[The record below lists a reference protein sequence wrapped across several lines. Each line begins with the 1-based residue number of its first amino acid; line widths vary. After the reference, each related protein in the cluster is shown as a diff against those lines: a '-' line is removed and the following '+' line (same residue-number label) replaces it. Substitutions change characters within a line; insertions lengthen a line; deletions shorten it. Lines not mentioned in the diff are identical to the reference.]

1 MILELLGLEK
11 RLGNFHLGPIDLKI
25 KENLILLGPTGSGK
39 TTLLELIAGFKNLDS
54 GKIYFNNKD
63 ITNIPPEKR
72 KIGFLYQD
80 FQLFPHMNVF
90 KNISYG
96 LEMMKMSRKSIEN
109 SVNDIAKKFKISH
122 LLEREIYNLSAGEK
136 QRVALARALIIE
148 PEILLLDEPFSALD
162 EEIKNSLIDEFIHI
176 IKDIKSLVI
185 LVSHNQEDA
194 YRLGNQV
201 AIIFNGKIL
210 ACGYKDNVFKEP
222 KTVSAAKFLGF
233 TNIFSNEDMKKIGIE
248 ADGEFFTIDDSKIFI
263 NSNGKIN
270 LKGRIETYEYMKNKV
285 KIVINVNG
293 VKIVK
298 RFDNFMPLD
307 KDVNVS
313 FNPDDF
319 IRLKS

>member
-1 MILELLGLEK
+1 M
-11 RLGNFHLGPIDLKI
+11 
-25 KENLILLGPTGSGK
+25 
-39 TTLLELIAGFKNLDS
+39 
-54 GKIYFNNKD
+54 
-63 ITNIPPEKR
+63 
-72 KIGFLYQD
+72 
-80 FQLFPHMNVF
+80 
-90 KNISYG
+90 
-96 LEMMKMSRKSIEN
+96 
-109 SVNDIAKKFKISH
+109 
-122 LLEREIYNLSAGEK
+122 
-136 QRVALARALIIE
+136 
-148 PEILLLDEPFSALD
+148 
-162 EEIKNSLIDEFIHI
+162 
-176 IKDIKSLVI
+176 
-185 LVSHNQEDA
+185 
-194 YRLGNQV
+194 
-201 AIIFNGKIL
+201 
-210 ACGYKDNVFKEP
+210 DNVFKEP

-248 ADGEFFTIDDSKIFI
+248 AEGEFFTIDDSKIFI

>member
-1 MILELLGLEK
+1 
-11 RLGNFHLGPIDLKI
+11 
-25 KENLILLGPTGSGK
+25 
-39 TTLLELIAGFKNLDS
+39 
-54 GKIYFNNKD
+54 
-63 ITNIPPEKR
+63 
-72 KIGFLYQD
+72 
-80 FQLFPHMNVF
+80 
-90 KNISYG
+90 
-96 LEMMKMSRKSIEN
+96 MSRKSIEN